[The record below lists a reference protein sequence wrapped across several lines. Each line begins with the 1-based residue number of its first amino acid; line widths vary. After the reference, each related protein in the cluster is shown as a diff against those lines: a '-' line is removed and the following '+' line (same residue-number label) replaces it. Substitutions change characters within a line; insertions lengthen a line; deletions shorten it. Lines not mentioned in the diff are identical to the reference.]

1 MSTSLSNQLVGTEE
15 GRLKI
20 RALVELSR
28 LGWTVSDLCRLTGL
42 SERQVKRYRAVGREV
57 IAAARNSRGEL
68 QEDNRN
74 ASSS

>member
-20 RALVELSR
+20 RALVDLSR
-28 LGWTVSDLCRLTGL
+28 LGWTASELRRLTGL

-74 ASSS
+74 AASS